1 MLLFVFLFNIIG
13 LPQVVL
19 LTNID
24 KICHEIEDDVTNT
37 FVSASVYEALKTA
50 AEIMGL
56 SRDHVFP
63 VKNYESE
70 RSLKTAVDI
79 LLMEAMRQILDFAD
93 EFIDEQLHKV
103 TTEKGKYLTKD

>member
-1 MLLFVFLFNIIG
+1 MFNHIHEKSPLLSIQQCNFQRKSSPLDYVLIDVMLLFVFLFNIIG

-63 VKNYESE
+63 VK
-70 RSLKTAVDI
+70 KT
-79 LLMEAMRQILDFAD
+79 
-93 EFIDEQLHKV
+93 
-103 TTEKGKYLTKD
+103 TKARDR